1 MTYPR
6 QQADRSYWRHPV
18 LGLVL
23 CVFAVSSRGTEPLG
37 QTNCPT
43 GAWRTTTSAQEL
55 RTQDRAFALLVETYR
70 EFRNCQIESG
80 YQARLRGIEAKAT
93 NDTGY
98 VIGVDSDVFRKLE
111 ALMLALAG
119 KEREL
124 EQAKVQSQV
133 DNWITAYNCVRRREE
148 MATGQSVPS
157 QVDLREAATRLND
170 FVVIVPQLTLAHTK
184 AKPQLLSARRFLL
197 NTPELPLPAGHA
209 VAPCTPEDRIT
220 EFAPPPENSDDQRL

>member
-1 MTYPR
+1 
-6 QQADRSYWRHPV
+6 
-18 LGLVL
+18 
-23 CVFAVSSRGTEPLG
+23 
-37 QTNCPT
+37 
-43 GAWRTTTSAQEL
+43 L

-80 YQARLRGIEAKAT
+80 YQARLRGIAAKAT

-98 VIGVDSDVFRKLE
+98 VIGVDSDVFRKLQ

-133 DNWITAYNCVRRREE
+133 DNWITAYHCVRRREE
-148 MATGQSVPS
+148 METGQSVPS
-157 QVDLREAATRLND
+157 QVDLREAAARLSD

-184 AKPQLLSARRFLL
+184 ATPLLLSARRFLL
-197 NTPELPLPAGHA
+197 NTPELPLPAGNT

-220 EFAPPPENSDDQRL
+220 EFASPPENSDDHRL